1 MQLAWGSIF
10 REGGGGGTPLAFLLR
25 SLQYSFLNASFA
37 NESVNGDLFRLAQSV
52 RSIHRLLV
60 DRRVPVAVVEDHL
73 QKTRDLKLIQLYY

>member
-1 MQLAWGSIF
+1 MAHF
-10 REGGGGGTPLAFLLR
+10 AFLLR
-25 SLQYSFLNASFA
+25 PLQYSFLNASLA
-37 NESVNGDLFRLAQSV
+37 NESVDGDLFRLAQSV